1 MKASYIYLAVFAYF
15 LLGTIVALYAK
26 RNMVRGVSD
35 FFIANRTISGFVA
48 ALTYSATTYSA
59 FMLVGL
65 AGLTYIGGL
74 TPPLLLLFCPFGFV
88 LNSFNDYSLIII

>member
-35 FFIANRTISGFVA
+35 FFKSNPTLSGFVA
-48 ALTYSATTYSA
+48 AQNNTAT
-59 FMLVGL
+59 
-65 AGLTYIGGL
+65 
-74 TPPLLLLFCPFGFV
+74 
-88 LNSFNDYSLIII
+88 N